1 MLQVINKY
9 HEYMFLGSD
18 ASTAYDCSKS
28 LVQFSLVVTDMVG
41 ILETKYSSKV
51 RRKVMSGLS
60 CRKYLRSFFSV
71 SIILIP
77 SHVYDSF
84 SCVRTR

>member
-1 MLQVINKY
+1 
-9 HEYMFLGSD
+9 
-18 ASTAYDCSKS
+18 
-28 LVQFSLVVTDMVG
+28 MVG

-77 SHVYDSF
+77 SRVYET
-84 SCVRTR
+84 VRFPFVCTDPLAREAVGILDLASSINQYIFYCFKVLNDHIYN

>member
-1 MLQVINKY
+1 MADDV
-9 HEYMFLGSD
+9 LGSD

-51 RRKVMSGLS
+51 RRKVTSGLS

-71 SIILIP
+71 SIILI
-77 SHVYDSF
+77 SSRVYET
-84 SCVRTR
+84 VRFPLVCTDP